1 MNSLSFIVLFHVLTG
16 IHGEGRG
23 KNRFSGECIL
33 DFGVDTLFTC
43 LHKQYHEEKYCIEN
57 VQMEFQRVMYT
68 NLTDDC
74 LVKHICTK
82 SYKKNNNCSKEDCRK
97 LLSLSIGSFNC
108 DDGTSRNTKDEN
120 GSKKREENGGI
131 IEREDDTKQDSQ
143 NSNDNI
149 DDDNKERK
157 RNRNAEGN
165 YKNRDRKN
173 FKKGIFKVGAIV
185 GISVGITGTIIIF
198 LVILAIIYVCRRRS
212 KRKKRKKQRRQQS
225 IDQRFE
231 MKNFESGSSST
242 NKREYI
248 VVSENKSLNTY
259 EEQGQ
264 NYVTVLD
271 SSITKYDKNFRNR
284 KLPEIKRCSGAEG
297 GENVYYEID
306 EDKILPEIKRFSVP
320 QGDKRVYNEIDE
332 DMEGVCQ
339 NEIEEFKDKYPYND
353 EQNIYETPRDQLIR
367 QQSNDQIM
375 EIAHLENSP
384 SGVNKGDTVITS
396 ANEYLNTDEEQGEYF
411 VLDPSVTK
419 YDKDLNSRIL
429 PEVKRFSVTQCDEH
443 VCNKIDEDRIESSPV
458 IKVDQQKKIE
468 DVKDIVIYST
478 DHINHGTHLGFDNT
492 TYDVSSEVDDKSI

>member
-1 MNSLSFIVLFHVLTG
+1 MKSILWNMNSLSFIVLFHVLTG
-16 IHGEGRG
+16 IHGE
-23 KNRFSGECIL
+23 
-33 DFGVDTLFTC
+33 
-43 LHKQYHEEKYCIEN
+43 
-57 VQMEFQRVMYT
+57 VMYT

-74 LVKHICTK
+74 LVKELKHICTK
-82 SYKKNNNCSKEDCRK
+82 SYKKTKNCSKEDCRK
-97 LLSLSIGSFNC
+97 LLSLSI
-108 DDGTSRNTKDEN
+108 
-120 GSKKREENGGI
+120 
-131 IEREDDTKQDSQ
+131 DSQ

-157 RNRNAEGN
+157 RNGNAEGN

-173 FKKGIFKVGAIV
+173 YKKAYSK
-185 GISVGITGTIIIF
+185 
-198 LVILAIIYVCRRRS
+198 S

-231 MKNFESGSSST
+231 MKNLESGSSST

-271 SSITKYDKNFRNR
+271 SSITKYDKDFRNR

-339 NEIEEFKDKYPYND
+339 KEIEEFKDKYPYNG
-353 EQNIYETPRDQLIR
+353 EQNIYETPSIVFKK
-367 QQSNDQIM
+367 M
-375 EIAHLENSP
+375 
-384 SGVNKGDTVITS
+384 VI
-396 ANEYLNTDEEQGEYF
+396 
-411 VLDPSVTK
+411 
-419 YDKDLNSRIL
+419 
-429 PEVKRFSVTQCDEH
+429 
-443 VCNKIDEDRIESSPV
+443 
-458 IKVDQQKKIE
+458 
-468 DVKDIVIYST
+468 
-478 DHINHGTHLGFDNT
+478 DNT
-492 TYDVSSEVDDKSI
+492 TLKYWSVLQIRYNDSHTNNEFLDVTVHLSCFYSEASKTNRELDKGQEKKGRYLQIRYNDLPYKQ